1 MHKISQLGIPKWWP
15 I

>member
-1 MHKISQLGIPKWWP
+1 MHKISQLGKPKWWP